1 MVRTGALVA
10 PVVLVVGIFAG
21 EALGPSSAQAW
32 IASAAIGAVAAVL
45 ARSPSWRIG
54 LALVALALTGCALER
69 RALDGLAHW
78 PLARASAARA
88 DVVARGS
95 LVDDPDGTR
104 WSTRVLLRV
113 DDVRLVDAGR
123 GRAGRAIP
131 VHRTLL
137 VVGEEEAAGRL
148 GVLAA
153 GDRVELAGY
162 LRPLDG
168 YDTRLRWRHV
178 AATLLATRLLDAR
191 NPAAP
196 LARLSNVARGVVLR
210 GADALPPVER
220 ALVAGFLLG
229 ETRDLP
235 DSVVADFRAAG
246 MSHLLAVSGANVA
259 FVLVLAG
266 PVLRRLGR
274 IPRLAVALSLLLV
287 FGAMTRWEPSVLRA
301 CVMAAIAVL
310 ALHVGRPVDTVRLL
324 GLAVTGLLLVDPF
337 LVHSVGFLLSVGA
350 SLGIALLAGPI
361 AARLR
366 GPRWLRDAV
375 ATTAAAQVGVAPVL
389 LPVFGSI
396 PLVAVPANLLA
407 VPLAGPLTIWGLA
420 AGVVAGVLHHPAP
433 AVAALLQW
441 PTRVLADAVLGVA
454 DAAARV
460 PIAVGPGTV
469 GLGLVLL
476 AGVIAARR
484 RMLRRRAMVLP
495 SR

>member
-1 MVRTGALVA
+1 MVRAGAFAA
-10 PVVLVVGIFAG
+10 PVVLIAGIFAG
-21 EALGPSSAQAW
+21 EALGPSPAQAW
-32 IASAAIGAVAAVL
+32 IASAAIGAVAAIL
-45 ARSPSWRIG
+45 TRSPSWRIG
-54 LALVALALTGCALER
+54 LVLVALALMGCALER
-69 RALDGLAHW
+69 RALDGLARW
-78 PLARASAARA
+78 PLAGATEARV

-95 LVDDPDGTR
+95 LVGDPDGSR

-113 DDVRLVDAGR
+113 DDVRVVDAR
-123 GRAGRAIP
+123 GRAGGAIP

-137 VVGEEEAAGRL
+137 VVGEDEAAGRL

-178 AATLLATRLLDAR
+178 TATLVATSLLDASD
-191 NPAAP
+191 PAAP
-196 LARLSNVARGVVLR
+196 LARLANAARGVVLR
-210 GADALPPVER
+210 GTDALPPVER

-266 PVLRRLGR
+266 PLLRRLGR
-274 IPRLAVALSLLLV
+274 LPRLAVALVLLLV

-366 GPRWLRDAV
+366 GPRWLRDSV

-389 LPVFGSI
+389 LPVFGAI

-420 AGVVAGVLHHPAP
+420 AGVAAGVLHHPAP

-469 GLGLVLL
+469 GLGLVVL
-476 AGVIAARR
+476 AVVIAARR